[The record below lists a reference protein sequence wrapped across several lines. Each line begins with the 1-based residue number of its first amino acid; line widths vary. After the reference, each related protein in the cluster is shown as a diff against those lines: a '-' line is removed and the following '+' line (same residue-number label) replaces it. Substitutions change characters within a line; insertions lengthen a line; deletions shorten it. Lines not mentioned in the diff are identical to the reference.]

1 MNERRIGIWILAL
14 LLCLNLCLFG
24 YDCYLRLQANWI
36 PSERIEQIETLY
48 RQANV
53 EIGVTVERQNPPR
66 SNLLL
71 GEADLDQMAETYLEK
86 EGDIYDKSYIYGS
99 KVQYSSGD
107 RTILTDRSRH
117 MIAYADTSERIAEGQ
132 KVMQGGEEGVLFG
145 ETEDEAQMMEALMP
159 LARDFAQ
166 KWLGREVHLTG
177 SEKTSRGYRFGF
189 CQMDGETALYFNE
202 VQVCVIPEGI
212 AEAVITY
219 WQVEGESEKSRS
231 VMPLD
236 EVLFALL
243 SDVRAGL
250 QEDSREEV
258 VRILDGY
265 LLQETPDGA
274 EAVPSV
280 TVVVSSGQEYTL
292 CRTVG

>member
-132 KVMQGGEEGVLFG
+132 KVMQGG
-145 ETEDEAQMMEALMP
+145 D
-159 LARDFAQ
+159 
-166 KWLGREVHLTG
+166 
-177 SEKTSRGYRFGF
+177 RG
-189 CQMDGETALYFNE
+189 
-202 VQVCVIPEGI
+202 
-212 AEAVITY
+212 
-219 WQVEGESEKSRS
+219 
-231 VMPLD
+231 
-236 EVLFALL
+236 
-243 SDVRAGL
+243 
-250 QEDSREEV
+250 
-258 VRILDGY
+258 
-265 LLQETPDGA
+265 
-274 EAVPSV
+274 
-280 TVVVSSGQEYTL
+280 
-292 CRTVG
+292 